1 MLLLPDCKMTFICGP
16 VASGKTYLIRDWI
29 AKDNHHVIFDGT
41 GEFLDDERE
50 QIWAN
55 PKALYER
62 IKANPY
68 CYRIVYQPGIHREED
83 FAWVLKAMWW
93 IDQPKLLVC
102 DEFHEICPVS
112 YKTDEVEM
120 MLRFA
125 RHDKLGFVGASQ
137 RIADVNRLYTSAC
150 RMVVLFQTNEA
161 RDLEAIDER
170 WRCARMVQ
178 ELRPLLHDE
187 IGNVTRQIPQAL
199 VIEKGHQP
207 YVYDFSTGTAIKKT
221 DNEVQSRAGENE
233 EEGSSPRTLEDDE
246 GVNSG
251 GEETPMGE
259 ADDQQ
264 ITRSPS
270 PGI

>member
-1 MLLLPDCKMTFICGP
+1 MLLLPDVKMTFVCGP
-16 VASGKTYLIRDWI
+16 VASGKTYLIREWI
-29 AKDNHHVIFDGT
+29 SRDNHHVIFDGT

-55 PKALYER
+55 PRALYER
-62 IKANPY
+62 IKSNPY

-93 IDQPKLLVC
+93 IDQPKLLIC

-161 RDLEAIDER
+161 RDLEAIEER

-187 IGNVTRQIPQAL
+187 IGNVTKQIPQAL
-199 VIEKGHQP
+199 IIEKGHRP
-207 YVYDFSTGTAIKKT
+207 YVYDFQTGKAIT
-221 DNEVQSRAGENE
+221 TEDNEEKGGRESPEQL
-233 EEGSSPRTLEDDE
+233 SSSGTLGDDE
-246 GVNSG
+246 GSDSG
-251 GEETPMGE
+251 DETTEGEEADNQPAITPPTE
-259 ADDQQ
+259 
-264 ITRSPS
+264 
-270 PGI
+270 GI

>member
-1 MLLLPDCKMTFICGP
+1 MLLLPDVKMTFICGP
-16 VASGKTYLIRDWI
+16 VASGKTYLIREWI
-29 AKDNHHVIFDGT
+29 SRDNHHVIFDGT

-50 QIWAN
+50 QIWAS
-55 PKALYER
+55 PRALYER
-62 IKANPY
+62 IKSNPY

-161 RDLEAIDER
+161 RDLEAIEER

-187 IGNVTRQIPQAL
+187 IGNVTKQIPQAL
-199 VIEKGHQP
+199 IIEKGHRP
-207 YVYDFSTGTAIKKT
+207 YVYDFQTGRAIT
-221 DNEVQSRAGENE
+221 TEDNEEKGGRESPEQL
-233 EEGSSPRTLEDDE
+233 SSSGTLGDDE
-246 GVNSG
+246 GSDSRDETT
-251 GEETPMGE
+251 EEEE
-259 ADDQQ
+259 ADNQPAV
-264 ITRSPS
+264 TPPTERV
-270 PGI
+270 